1 MSKAVTAREQR
12 KFQKV
17 RLPQALTR
25 CTGSILSRS
34 KLYIA
39 IYEAG
44 YEMMLTLYQLR
55 HTGHYQIRCRF
66 TWLLGNVKAEQH
78 KDRLYNKNQSYQ
90 HIDKCQSYKAY
101 ESGEATLWKRRVAF
115 QKSIEFL
122 EKQAE
127 HGAEQARAGCRFT
140 VRSLNCWRR

>member
-1 MSKAVTAREQR
+1 LE
-12 KFQKV
+12 F
-17 RLPQALTR
+17 
-25 CTGSILSRS
+25 
-34 KLYIA
+34 
-39 IYEAG
+39 
-44 YEMMLTLYQLR
+44 
-55 HTGHYQIRCRF
+55 
-66 TWLLGNVKAEQH
+66 
-78 KDRLYNKNQSYQ
+78 YNENQSYQ

-140 VRSLNCWRR
+140 VRSLKTAGDGDYVVRVREFGVKVSRELAAKTGGPNEAAVVMLAIALDAAHKRAW